1 MRKALK
7 RHAEEERNDSKASK
21 FFLILLILIYKIEK
35 LLDSNL
41 VLSEIVLS
49 SFVEKYGVSKFWI
62 LL

>member
-49 SFVEKYGVSKFWI
+49 SFVEEYGVSKF
-62 LL
+62 